1 MRLKAVNKLKDKI
14 AIVGL
19 GWTKFSRNSG
29 VSVKNLAL
37 ESCKNAIDDAGLTVK
52 DVDGI
57 ATYNIGDAV
66 SPYVVATG
74 LGLPELRWNIEYF
87 AGANGATSTLLTA
100 ACAVIGGL
108 ADTVLIF
115 RAMNG
120 RTGTRLGG
128 AGLSLNTS
136 GVEQYCVPYGLTTF
150 PQAVAMI
157 ARRHMI
163 KYGTTSRQMG
173 AVAVTCRDNAILNE
187 RAVLR
192 SPLSIE
198 DHQNSKMIVD
208 PLRLYDC
215 CQETDGACAVLITSA
230 DRAKNLRHAPVYLM
244 SGTHGAGWRSG
255 EFFGKTTAFWPEW
268 DELSETYAKT
278 MASELFGNAG
288 ITPKDVDVAELYDC
302 FTIEPI
308 VQLEDFGFC
317 KKGEGGAFVESGAIR
332 RDGDLPMNTHGGLL
346 SEGYIHGFNH
356 VLEAASQLRGDAGA
370 RQIKDAE
377 IALVAGYCGPVANA
391 VILRR

>member
-29 VSVKNLAL
+29 VSVQNLAL

-108 ADTVLIF
+108 ADTVLVF

-128 AGLSLNTS
+128 AGLCPLWVDHLSP
-136 GVEQYCVPYGLTTF
+136 G
-150 PQAVAMI
+150 
-157 ARRHMI
+157 
-163 KYGTTSRQMG
+163 
-173 AVAVTCRDNAILNE
+173 
-187 RAVLR
+187 R
-192 SPLSIE
+192 SH
-198 DHQNSKMIVD
+198 D
-208 PLRLYDC
+208 
-215 CQETDGACAVLITSA
+215 CQETHDKVRHHEPSDGG
-230 DRAKNLRHAPVYLM
+230 Y
-244 SGTHGAGWRSG
+244 SG
-255 EFFGKTTAFWPEW
+255 
-268 DELSETYAKT
+268 
-278 MASELFGNAG
+278 
-288 ITPKDVDVAELYDC
+288 DV
-302 FTIEPI
+302 P
-308 VQLEDFGFC
+308 G
-317 KKGEGGAFVESGAIR
+317 
-332 RDGDLPMNTHGGLL
+332 
-346 SEGYIHGFNH
+346 
-356 VLEAASQLRGDAGA
+356 
-370 RQIKDAE
+370 
-377 IALVAGYCGPVANA
+377 
-391 VILRR
+391 

>member
-1 MRLKAVNKLKDKI
+1 
-14 AIVGL
+14 
-19 GWTKFSRNSG
+19 
-29 VSVKNLAL
+29 
-37 ESCKNAIDDAGLTVK
+37 
-52 DVDGI
+52 
-57 ATYNIGDAV
+57 
-66 SPYVVATG
+66 
-74 LGLPELRWNIEYF
+74 
-87 AGANGATSTLLTA
+87 
-100 ACAVIGGL
+100 
-108 ADTVLIF
+108 
-115 RAMNG
+115 
-120 RTGTRLGG
+120 
-128 AGLSLNTS
+128 
-136 GVEQYCVPYGLTTF
+136 
-150 PQAVAMI
+150 
-157 ARRHMI
+157 MI

>member
-1 MRLKAVNKLKDKI
+1 MNNLKDKV

-19 GWTKFSRNSG
+19 GWTKFSSNSG

-37 ESCKNAIDDAGLTVK
+37 EACKNAIVDAGLTVK

-57 ATYNIGDAV
+57 ATFNMGDSV

-74 LGLPELRWNIEYF
+74 LGLPELRWCNEYF

-108 ADTVLIF
+108 ADNILVF

-120 RTGTRLGG
+120 RTGMRLGG
-128 AGLSLNTS
+128 AGQSLGTS
-136 GVEQYCVPYGLTTF
+136 GIEQYCAPFGLTTF
-150 PQAVAMI
+150 PQAVAMM

-163 KYGTTSRQMG
+163 RYGTTSQQM
-173 AVAVTCRDNAILNE
+173 AAIAVTCRENACLNE
-187 RAVLR
+187 RAVAR
-192 SPLSIE
+192 KPLTLE

-208 PLRLYDC
+208 PFRLYDC
-215 CQETDGACAVLITSA
+215 CQETDGACATLITSA
-230 DRAKNLRHAPVYLM
+230 DRARDLKHSPVYLM

-255 EFFGKTTAFWPEW
+255 EFFGKTTALWPEW
-268 DELSETYAKT
+268 KELSETYAKT
-278 MASELFGNAG
+278 MAPQLFGKAG
-288 ITPKDVDVAELYDC
+288 ITPKDIDVAELYDC
-302 FTIEPI
+302 FSIEPI
-308 VQLEDFGFC
+308 IQLEDFGFC
-317 KKGEGGAFVESGAIR
+317 KKGEGGPFVESGAIK
-332 RDGDLPMNTHGGLL
+332 RDGKLPMNTHGGLL

-356 VLEAASQLRGDAGA
+356 VLEAVSQLRGDAGE

-377 IALVAGYCGPVANA
+377 ISLVTGYCGPVGNA
-391 VILRR
+391 IILRR